1 MSQSICGHKPPCDD
15 CDFCNEANPE
25 TELPKLKTTT
35 FEAPALWAS
44 AFINGDLSGLD
55 YYGPDCVAEFEAWVA
70 ANPGRNVADCSN
82 EPHIGRWNGLQT
94 ELLTYSELIEVPLPA
109 DYEACGQ
116 CGFDHAY
123 EHAEALAAHSK
134 LTPQSVE

>member
-1 MSQSICGHKPPCDD
+1 MIDPM
-15 CDFCNEANPE
+15 
-25 TELPKLKTTT
+25 PKLETRT

-44 AFINGDLSGLD
+44 AFVNGDLTGLD
-55 YYGPDCVAEFEAWVA
+55 YYGPDCVAEFEAWIA
-70 ANPGRNVADCSN
+70 ANPGRNVVDCSA

-109 DYEACGQ
+109 DYEACGV

-123 EHAEALAAHSK
+123 EQAKALAAHSK